1 MGLNVARV
9 VLEGEL
15 GDVALP
21 ELVQLFCAARNSR
34 EIDVTFEGDHV
45 GRLVVHGGRVVRC
58 VAFGRVGLEA
68 FFQLMQQRR
77 GRYVVRV
84 VSERST
90 GSIHP
95 SLAEATWESLLIE
108 AARRQDAE
116 LGASDDDLD
125 AALSGFDAF
134 VESTQS
140 ESGESGEHSGLLP
153 PPMDATP
160 HVSLPPVAPRAQPA
174 SSRRR
179 DSNRT
184 VPALRRPTQDELR
197 RRDSSGMRATS
208 VPPPVESAAVPAMEP
223 ERTEWEAPKP
233 RRRTSVPPVASASA
247 PAPVASA
254 PAPAAYERP
263 AYGAEWEPLASRPS
277 SRAPRMEDA
286 RRPYD
291 RADPRRPAAPEPPR
305 VPPMSAR
312 ASEPPPASGQTLDD
326 VVYDPAAGVID
337 DAARTQVQKRR
348 PALDPPAPRSVRG
361 PGLPPFAPPLPSSR
375 VPAERAPSSPA
386 RSGPVS
392 RPVAPSAPPCSPP
405 PPPASSGSL
414 PSQSATI
421 LRERATEAYLRRD
434 LHQALKLFEASLA
447 LAPADERSK
456 ANVARIKAKL
466 GLR

>member
-34 EIDVTFEGDHV
+34 EIDVTFDGDQV

-68 FFQLMQQRR
+68 FFQLMQQRH

-108 AARRQDAE
+108 AARRQDSE
-116 LGASDDDLD
+116 LGGGDDDLD

-140 ESGESGEHSGLLP
+140 ASGEHSGLLP

-160 HVSLPPVAPRAQPA
+160 HVALPPVAPRAPG

-179 DSNRT
+179 ESNRT
-184 VPALRRPTQDELR
+184 IRRPTQDELR
-197 RRDSSGMRATS
+197 RRDSSEMRATS
-208 VPPPVESAAVPAMEP
+208 APPPYESAPVPAAEP
-223 ERTEWEAPKP
+223 DRTEWEAPKP
-233 RRRTSVPPVASASA
+233 RRRTSVPPVAAA
-247 PAPVASA
+247 PAP
-254 PAPAAYERP
+254 PAYERP
-263 AYGAEWEPLASRPS
+263 PYSSEWEPLASRPS
-277 SRAPRMEDA
+277 SRAPRPDDGLRPHDRSEL
-286 RRPYD
+286 RR
-291 RADPRRPAAPEPPR
+291 AAGPEGSR
-305 VPPMSAR
+305 VPPMSAHT
-312 ASEPPPASGQTLDD
+312 SEPPPASGQTLDD

-348 PALDPPAPRSVRG
+348 PALDPPAPRSARG
-361 PGLPPFAPPLPSSR
+361 PVPPPPVLPP
-375 VPAERAPSSPA
+375 PASPRGPVERAPSSST
-386 RSGPVS
+386 RSGPAS
-392 RPVAPSAPPCSPP
+392 RPVAQAPARSPSPAPP